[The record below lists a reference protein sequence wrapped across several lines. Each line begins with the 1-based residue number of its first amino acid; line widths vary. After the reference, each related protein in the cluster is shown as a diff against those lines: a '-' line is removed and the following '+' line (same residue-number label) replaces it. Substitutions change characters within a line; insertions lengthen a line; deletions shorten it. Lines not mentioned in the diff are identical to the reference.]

1 MLRLKDTM
9 GMDKKI
15 NEIEDLLHN
24 LLKEWTLDLNPQE
37 KEIWLW
43 NAMVGMAKIKQRRSI
58 DEKASIDYK
67 PIIYYSKSKL
77 TS

>member
-1 MLRLKDTM
+1 MFKLKDAIEIDNT
-9 GMDKKI
+9 I

-24 LLKEWTLDLNPQE
+24 LFKEWLLDLNPQE

-58 DEKASIDYK
+58 NEKVSCG
-67 PIIYYSKSKL
+67 
-77 TS
+77 